1 MSKNKF
7 QINKIET
14 KEEAIARLTEIDTD
28 YDSYIK
34 KLPAK
39 TKERV
44 FNSLNATKNTL
55 HSVAPIVCGGPER
68 CPFYD
73 KCPIPERE
81 QNGQIRETS
90 AEMFPIGKEC
100 ILEKFYMQQKT
111 IQYIERLN
119 VEPNDPIEMSIVNE
133 LALID
138 LYKNRALMIMSVG
151 DKSGQ
156 GRDFMRVDVLGFN
169 ENGDTA
175 EQAKLHPVVEFLD
188 KMEKRRQKYLDQLM
202 ETRQRK
208 AEWMLRVGNT
218 QQESKILSELK
229 KLRETLKE
237 IEKENLEIEED
248 EILLDD

>member
-1 MSKNKF
+1 MKMTKSKF

-44 FNSLNATKNTL
+44 FASLNATKNTL

-81 QNGQIRETS
+81 QNGEIKPTS
-90 AEMFPIGKEC
+90 AQMFPIGKEC

-138 LYKNRALMIMSVG
+138 LYKNRSLMIMSVG
-151 DKSGQ
+151 D
-156 GRDFMRVDVLGFN
+156 
-169 ENGDTA
+169 
-175 EQAKLHPVVEFLD
+175 
-188 KMEKRRQKYLDQLM
+188 
-202 ETRQRK
+202 
-208 AEWMLRVGNT
+208 
-218 QQESKILSELK
+218 
-229 KLRETLKE
+229 
-237 IEKENLEIEED
+237 
-248 EILLDD
+248 